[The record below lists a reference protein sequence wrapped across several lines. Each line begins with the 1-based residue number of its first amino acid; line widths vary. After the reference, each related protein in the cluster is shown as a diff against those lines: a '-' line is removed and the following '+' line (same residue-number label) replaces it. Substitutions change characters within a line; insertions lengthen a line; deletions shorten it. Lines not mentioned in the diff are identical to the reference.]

1 MPAPS
6 HLTLSSHPRCD
17 PAVHSQFVW
26 FQFQEKVRRGLAPK
40 TPRYVG
46 GHLVTEATNA
56 TLNEHKSDIE
66 KHWEHVQR
74 LVSLHL
80 QTQPALSSD
89 LADVV
94 WQNPEFVP
102 YCTMQE
108 SYTGGVPKT
117 VVGSKAYWC
126 LCTKG
131 VLVLPNPGDGT
142 RPHSGSTPRG
152 SCLTDTSA
160 SLNVMFIIK
169 SGCSVSCS

>member
-6 HLTLSSHPRCD
+6 HLTLSSNPRCD
-17 PAVHSQFVW
+17 PAVHLQFVW
-26 FQFQEKVRRGLAPK
+26 FQFQEKVRRGLAPT

-56 TLNEHKSDIE
+56 TLNEHKSDIQ

-126 LCTKG
+126 SAPRVSLCSQIPEMAHG
-131 VLVLPNPGDGT
+131 PILAPHPGG
-142 RPHSGSTPRG
+142 H
-152 SCLTDTSA
+152 A
-160 SLNVMFIIK
+160 SLTPQQA
-169 SGCSVSCS
+169 

>member
-6 HLTLSSHPRCD
+6 HLTLSSNPRCD
-17 PAVHSQFVW
+17 PAVHLQFVW

-56 TLNEHKSDIE
+56 TLNEHKSDIQ

-89 LADVV
+89 LEDVMSSGRTLSSCRTARCKSPT
-94 WQNPEFVP
+94 PEEFQRQLWAP
-102 YCTMQE
+102 KP
-108 SYTGGVPKT
+108 TGASAPRV
-117 VVGSKAYWC
+117 S
-126 LCTKG
+126 LCSQIPAMAHG
-131 VLVLPNPGDGT
+131 PILAPHPGG
-142 RPHSGSTPRG
+142 H
-152 SCLTDTSA
+152 A
-160 SLNVMFIIK
+160 
-169 SGCSVSCS
+169 

>member
-1 MPAPS
+1 
-6 HLTLSSHPRCD
+6 
-17 PAVHSQFVW
+17 
-26 FQFQEKVRRGLAPK
+26 VRRGLAPK
-40 TPRYVG
+40 TLRYVG

-66 KHWEHVQR
+66 KQWEYLQR
-74 LVSLHL
+74 TVSLHL

-89 LADVV
+89 FADLL
-94 WQNPEFVP
+94 WQHPEFVP

-131 VLVLPNPGDGT
+131 VLVLPDPCNGT
-142 RPHSGSTPRG
+142 QPYAGITPR
-152 SCLTDTSA
+152 
-160 SLNVMFIIK
+160 VMLD
-169 SGCSVSCS
+169 